1 MALMVLG
8 LTTEQKEIPI
18 NKRLWGEKK
27 FGWGYDLIIYEVFF
41 GDSDFGNIWEFEV
54 PRIT

>member
-27 FGWGYDLIIYEVFF
+27 FGWGYDLIIYKVFF